1 MRKRHSKRPR
11 TPRFAALTSRTA
23 SWSMNRRL
31 TAGIAAL
38 AVLAGAAGLA
48 AYLTASTDKP
58 AASPPPA
65 STSSS
70 PSPTAPVNGES
81 SGSVPKPP
89 STRDPVEFAK
99 AAAGALWSYDTRRTT
114 QPQHLAALKAWMTAE
129 SKYTDWDSV
138 ASQVPDPTLWSRMH
152 DNGQYATAKVSEGH
166 MPQAF
171 TKALGDN
178 PGAITEAYVYVV
190 TVSGKQSITW
200 RGGGA
205 GAEGRAITLAVQCRP
220 DRDCALSGV
229 SPRVAP

>member
-1 MRKRHSKRPR
+1 MPKRHFKRPG
-11 TPRFAALTSRTA
+11 TPRFTALTSRTA

-31 TAGIAAL
+31 AAGIAAL
-38 AVLAGAAGLA
+38 AVLAGAAGLT
-48 AYLTASTDKP
+48 AYLTADTDKP
-58 AASPPPA
+58 AGSTPPVSASI
-65 STSSS
+65 S
-70 PSPTAPVNGES
+70 PSPTASADGDS
-81 SGSVPKPP
+81 SGAVPNPP

-114 QPQHLAALKAWMTAE
+114 QPQHLAGLKAWMTKE

-152 DNGQYATAKVSEGH
+152 DNGQYATAKIAEGH
-166 MPQAF
+166 IPQAF

-178 PGAITEAYVYVV
+178 PGAITEAYVYAV
-190 TVSGKQSITW
+190 TVSGKQSISW

-205 GAEGRAITLAVQCRP
+205 GAEGQAITLAVQCRP

>member
-1 MRKRHSKRPR
+1 MLKRHSKPPR
-11 TPRFAALTSRTA
+11 TPRTAALIARAA
-23 SWSMNRRL
+23 SWSTNRRL
-31 TAGIAAL
+31 AAGIAAL
-38 AVLAGAAGLA
+38 TVLAGAAGLT
-48 AYLTASTDKP
+48 AYLTADTDKRTGSPAP
-58 AASPPPA
+58 AA
-65 STSSS
+65 TSS
-70 PSPTAPVNGES
+70 PSSAPSAG
-81 SGSVPKPP
+81 SGSNGSVGSPP

-99 AAAGALWSYDTRRTT
+99 AAAGALWSYDTRQTT
-114 QPQHLAALKAWMTAE
+114 QPQHLAALKAWMTPE

-152 DNGQYATAKVSEGH
+152 DNGQYATAKVGEGH
-166 MPQAF
+166 MPQTF

-190 TVSGKQSITW
+190 TVSGKQSIAW

-229 SPRVAP
+229 APRVAP